1 MEIQKHLYR
10 CLILYKKI
18 SLPGIGT
25 IFLHRHP
32 AQLDFGNRQIYP
44 PAFQFKLKPGADK
57 PSKKLYDRLSSL
69 LSISEWEAIKAVND
83 FSFDIKNKLSS
94 AGEALWDSVGIFRRD
109 EKGNITLDSTP
120 VALPSEM
127 PVTAEKV
134 IREHAEHTLLVGEQE
149 KTSLEMQEY
158 FAESPAKK
166 DYSMAVAVILVFLS
180 LIFTGWYFSGKGI
193 NPASAGN
200 QHVIKPK

>member
-10 CLILYKKI
+10 CLLLHKQV
-18 SLPGIGT
+18 SLPGVGT
-25 IFLHRHP
+25 VFLQRHSS
-32 AQLDFGNRQIYP
+32 QLDFGNRQINP
-44 PAFQFKLKPGADK
+44 PSFQFKLNPGADK
-57 PSKKLYDRLSSL
+57 PSKKLYDRLSSSL
-69 LSISEWEAIKAVND
+69 AISEWEAIKAVND
-83 FSFDIKNKLSS
+83 FSFDLKKKLS
-94 AGEALWDSVGIFRRD
+94 AGGEALWEDVGIFRRD
-109 EKGNITLDSTP
+109 EKGNITLDSK
-120 VALPSEM
+120 ARGLPGEM
-127 PVTAEKV
+127 PVMAEKV
-134 IREHAEHTLLVGEQE
+134 IREHAEHILMVGEQE

-166 DYSMAVAVILVFLS
+166 DYSMVIAVVLIFLS